1 MFKMSISA
9 LAIVLNE
16 SSICTKSMFLN
27 INVHF
32 LIIMPLYSKKNL
44 LISVSYTHLT
54 LPTNSRV

>member
-32 LIIMPLYSKKNL
+32 LTIMPLYSKKNL
-44 LISVSYTHLT
+44 LILHLYY
-54 LPTNSRV
+54 LSDK

>member
-16 SSICTKSMFLN
+16 SSICTKSMFFN

-44 LISVSYTHLT
+44 LILHLYY
-54 LPTNSRV
+54 LSDKYYKL

>member
-16 SSICTKSMFLN
+16 SSICTKN

-44 LISVSYTHLT
+44 LILHLYY
-54 LPTNSRV
+54 LSDK